1 MQEEEEKRE
10 IKENAQVFTVGNWID
25 GDTFYQDRGKGGRTA
40 LRWKMMGLGL
50 GLGCFEAYKGH
61 SDGDDL

>member
-10 IKENAQVFTVGNWID
+10 IKETAQVFTVGNWID
-25 GDTFYQDRGKGGRTA
+25 GDTLYQDRGKGGRTA
-40 LRWKMMGLGL
+40 LRWKMI

-61 SDGDDL
+61 SDGGDL